1 MNTIIYPTPRDRRK
15 VFDKIHN
22 KLNTS
27 LPQFTAKSSKTKKAI
42 DYIKHYSIVS
52 RMNRGVKENGIHH
65 MTVILTNKSLLETT
79 MWKHRLVGKTKELNM
94 NICTLSSKKD
104 STFNNVDQIIT
115 KLVKA
120 KNANSIPDIIVMCT
134 HGTRTDDIV
143 TLFTQLEFGNL
154 DFTNIGIHQITA
166 TVMFDEAD
174 KNIGL
179 IAEFVQNLNKELLS
193 KTHNTILRDI
203 HFITA
208 TPGRKFWKKLQN
220 AGIKELENIH
230 HYLRDNDIFD
240 YKHEELY
247 SDYRSIDEHHFKNDI
262 DNMTENPIEYAN
274 IVLNKIMEQRIL
286 TDTHTPLVV
295 FAPAEVKID
304 SHYEM
309 AKIFRNQN
317 FTVLIING
325 EQKGFQSP
333 DYSFESIEDFN
344 KRTDTEGEL
353 YNTLVKWKSLD
364 ENKNKDLA
372 ITGYL
377 NVQRGITFCTTGFN
391 FTDMIVSRYHLKDI
405 DGLIQI
411 LGRANG
417 EKQYVQIMN
426 IWTPKKVMDD
436 ANEMIEILNELHK
449 RDPEMYIES
458 DFRKKT
464 SREVKEPAM
473 TIPDIINVASDEWDN
488 IIKKQGRSYN
498 SELIIQHIRKTNES
512 LANEISKMTKKQITM
527 PKDDI
532 KDKTKTKVSSYKKH
546 ILDLVNAANQNQNFS
561 VDITKKEIEKDVYQ
575 IFLDEKEK
583 RLIVSRHYGS
593 KLKDTAT
600 ATATE

>member
-1 MNTIIYPTPRDRRK
+1 MNTIIYPTPRQRRK
-15 VFDKIHN
+15 IFEKIHN

-42 DYIKHYSIVS
+42 EYLKHYSIVS
-52 RMNRGVKENGIHH
+52 RMNRGIQENGIHH
-65 MTVILTNKSLLETT
+65 MTVILTNNNLLETT
-79 MWKHRLVGKTKELNM
+79 MWKHRLIGKTKELNM

-120 KNANSIPDIIVMCT
+120 KTANAIPDIIVMCT
-134 HGTRTDDIV
+134 HGARTDDIV
-143 TLFTQLEFGNL
+143 TLFSQLEFGNL
-154 DFTNIGIHQITA
+154 DFTTIGIHQITA

-174 KNIGL
+174 KNICL
-179 IAEFVQNLNKELLS
+179 IAEFVQNLNKQLLS
-193 KTHNTILRDI
+193 KSQNTVLRDI

-208 TPGRKFWKKLQN
+208 TPGKKFWKKLQN

-230 HYLRDNDIFD
+230 HYLRDNEVFD
-240 YKHEELY
+240 YKHEELHA
-247 SDYRSIDEHHFKNDI
+247 DYRSIDEHNFKNNI
-262 DNMTENPIEYAN
+262 NSLTENPIEYAQF
-274 IVLNKIMEQRIL
+274 VLNTLIEERKKSNSP
-286 TDTHTPLVV
+286 TPFVI
-295 FAPAEVKID
+295 FAPAQIERNT
-304 SHYEM
+304 HYEM
-309 AKIFRNQN
+309 AKIFHNQN
-317 FTVLIING
+317 FDVLIING

-333 DYSFESIEDFN
+333 EYSFESIEAFN
-344 KRTDTEGEL
+344 KRTNTDGEL
-353 YNTLVKWKSLD
+353 YNTLIKWKSLN

-391 FTDMIVSRYHLKDI
+391 FTDMIVSAYHLKDI

-426 IWTPKKVMDD
+426 IWTPKKIMDD

-449 RDPEMYIES
+449 RDPEIYIES

-473 TIPDIINVASDEWDN
+473 TVPDIINVLHDEWDN
-488 IIKKQGRSYN
+488 IIKKHARSYN
-498 SELIIQHIRKTNES
+498 SELIIEYIRKSNES
-512 LANEISKMTKKQITM
+512 LANELLKMTKKQITM
-527 PKDDI
+527 PKDEI

-546 ILDLVNAANQNQNFS
+546 ILDLVNAANENQKFS
-561 VDITKKEIEKDVYQ
+561 IDITKKEIEEDVYQ

-583 RLIVSRHYGS
+583 RLIISRHYGS
-593 KLKDTAT
+593 RLINDNKSTN
-600 ATATE
+600 